1 MFPKLRFK
9 EFDENWKE
17 VTLKNCITSI
27 DSGWS
32 PQCESY
38 PANSSEWGVL
48 KTTSVDW
55 SGFNSS
61 FNKKLPL
68 ELTPRKEIE
77 VKPLDILVTRAG
89 PTERVGVVS
98 VVPHSVRSKLMIS
111 DKLIRLKSNEE
122 NNPLFLGISL
132 SSVKC
137 QNQLQSKTSGLAKSQ
152 TNISQKILGEVLLK
166 LPSKE
171 EQTKIASF
179 LSAVD
184 EKISQLTKKHELL
197 SQYKQGMMQK
207 LFSQQIRFK
216 ADDGSEFGEW
226 EETTL
231 EKIGTFLKGKGISKA
246 DIVCDGQ
253 IPCVRYGE
261 LYTHYGEVISKVISA
276 TNIDV
281 NNLVLSKANDILIP
295 ASGETQIDIATASCI
310 LDDGIALSGD
320 LNIFRTKENG
330 IFLSYLIRSK
340 LKMKIAWLRTSARG
354 IETDLEKHPEYVT
367 NDHRATFRFCERD
380 GEILIYVSTLSKYDR
395 TPEIV
400 ITSNNSCNS
409 KSSADKT
416 SNLTPSDSF
425 LNALACAI
433 KFSL

>member
-1 MFPKLRFK
+1 LFPKLRFQ
-9 EFDENWKE
+9 EFDGVWSNSKIDDIAV
-17 VTLKNCITSI
+17 VTSGGTPSRSNLTFWYGNIPWVTTSLVDFNIIQSAEEFITQKGL
-27 DSGWS
+27 D
-32 PQCESY
+32 
-38 PANSSEWGVL
+38 NSSAKLFPKNTILMAMYGQGITRGKVAILGIDATTNQACAAIKL
-48 KTTSVDW
+48 KSNYDTQFIFQNLMSRYEEIRDL
-55 SGFNSS
+55 SNDGGQKNLSAGII
-61 FNKKLPL
+61 
-68 ELTPRKEIE
+68 KEIE
-77 VKPLDILVTRAG
+77 VYYPEK
-89 PTERVGVVS
+89 TEQ
-98 VVPHSVRSKLMIS
+98 I
-111 DKLIRLKSNEE
+111 
-122 NNPLFLGISL
+122 
-132 SSVKC
+132 
-137 QNQLQSKTSGLAKSQ
+137 
-152 TNISQKILGEVLLK
+152 
-166 LPSKE
+166 
-171 EQTKIASF
+171 KIASF
-179 LSAVD
+179 LSVVD
-184 EKISQLTKKHELL
+184 EKISQFNQKHELL

-340 LKMKIAWLRTSARG
+340 LKMKIAQLAQGNSVVHLYATQLKGVELNLPCLEEQTKIANFLSVIDQK
-354 IETDLEKHPEYVT
+354 IEV
-367 NDHRATFRFCERD
+367 
-380 GEILIYVSTLSKYDR
+380 VSKQIEQAKQWKKGLLQQMF
-395 TPEIV
+395 I
-400 ITSNNSCNS
+400 
-409 KSSADKT
+409 
-416 SNLTPSDSF
+416 
-425 LNALACAI
+425 
-433 KFSL
+433 